1 MEAALINKEQ
11 IKAIWALSHVVG
23 MDRDEVYAM
32 ARVEH
37 LHDMTMAGAIQM
49 IDLLKHMAGQDK
61 NEDKPVPQGKPTT
74 KEMSMINALVH
85 KLGWSDERLKAF
97 IEKRFGISHPRFLDD
112 KTARKVIEALKA
124 MLAGGRGERRQAND

>member
-49 IDLLKHMAGQDK
+49 IDLLKHRAGQDK

>member
-1 MEAALINKEQ
+1 MEAAHINKEQ
-11 IKAIWALSHVVG
+11 IKAIWALSNVVG

-61 NEDKPVPQGKPTT
+61 TEDKPVPQGKPTT

-124 MLAGGRGERRQAND
+124 MLAGGRGERRQASD

>member
-1 MEAALINKEQ
+1 MGTALINKEQ

-49 IDLLKHMAGQDK
+49 INLLKLLAGQV
-61 NEDKPVPQGKPTT
+61 DKPVPQGKPTT
-74 KEMSMINALVH
+74 KEMGMINALSH

-97 IEKRFGISHPRFLDD
+97 VEKRFVISHPRFLDD

>member
-37 LHDMTMAGAIQM
+37 LHDLTMAGAIQL
-49 IDLLKHMAGQDK
+49 INLLKHMAGQDK
-61 NEDKPVPQGKPTT
+61 TEDRPVPQGKPTT

-124 MLAGGRGERRQAND
+124 MLAGGRGERRQASD

>member
-49 IDLLKHMAGQDK
+49 INLLKHMAGQDK

>member
-1 MEAALINKEQ
+1 METALINKEQ
-11 IKAIWALSHVVG
+11 IKAIWALSRVVG

-49 IDLLKHMAGQDK
+49 IDMLKHMAGQDK
-61 NEDKPVPQGKPTT
+61 TEDKPVPQGKPTT
-74 KEMSMINALVH
+74 KEMSMINALSH

-124 MLAGGRGERRQAND
+124 MLAGGRGERRQASD

>member
-1 MEAALINKEQ
+1 MAAALINNEQ
-11 IKAIWALSHVVG
+11 IKAIWALSHAVG

-49 IDLLKHMAGQDK
+49 INLLKRMAGQDTD
-61 NEDKPVPQGKPTT
+61 DKPVPQGKPTK
-74 KEMSMINALVH
+74 KEMSMINALAH
-85 KLGWSDERLKAF
+85 KLDWTDDRLKAF
-97 IEKRFGISHPRFLDD
+97 IDKRFGISHPRFLDD

-124 MLAGGRGERRQAND
+124 MLAGGRGERRQASD